1 MKRILTASILAL
13 IVSATGACAKKDI
26 VIGNAGP
33 DVEIKKCIRLSQ
45 SKDYEDAIQCLEMF
59 KARYPQS
66 REGLEAEL
74 MIGDAYFDKK
84 DYLLAKESYTA
95 FIKLHPFSPRLDYAY
110 YRSGLALFKES
121 PKAIDRDQNYLDS
134 AIQNF
139 KVVIQRFPGST
150 YRALAL
156 KYYLEARLRV
166 ARRNLYVG
174 RFYFKTGQYKAAIPR
189 LEEVATQYKES
200 GLAPKALYMAT
211 VANLKLDQYNEAR
224 RTFSILSVDYPNDRY
239 TKRAEKKMRS
249 AAKKQKEPS

>member
-1 MKRILTASILAL
+1 MKRIIIIGIALSLGLT
-13 IVSATGACAKKDI
+13 ACAKKEV

-33 DVEIKKCIRLSQ
+33 DVEIKKCIKLSQ
-45 SKDYEDAIQCLEMF
+45 DKDYEDAIQCLEMF

-110 YRSGLALFKES
+110 YRSGLSLFKES
-121 PKAIDRDQNYLDS
+121 PKAIDRDQTYLDE

-139 KVVIQRFPGST
+139 KVVIQRYPNST

-156 KYYLEARLRV
+156 KYYKEARLRV
-166 ARRNLYVG
+166 AKRNLYVG
-174 RFYFKTGQYKAAIPR
+174 RFYYRVGQFKAAIPR
-189 LEEVATQYKES
+189 LMEVATQYKES
-200 GLAPKALYMAT
+200 GLAPKALFLAT
-211 VANLKLDQYNEAR
+211 VSNLKLNQYDDAR
-224 RTFSILSVDYPNDRY
+224 RAFSMLSVDYPGDRY
-239 TKRAEKKMRS
+239 TKKAEKKMKR
-249 AAKKQKEPS
+249 AAKKQEKSL